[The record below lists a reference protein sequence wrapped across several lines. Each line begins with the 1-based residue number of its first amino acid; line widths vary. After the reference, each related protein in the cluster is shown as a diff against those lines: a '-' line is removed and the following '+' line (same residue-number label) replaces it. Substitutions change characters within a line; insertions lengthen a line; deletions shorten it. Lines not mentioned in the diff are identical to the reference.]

1 MYKDATLN
9 TINGGAAVDLFAEEL
24 RKVLLNIND
33 LSVPAETEREIKL
46 VFKVRPTKDRSTAS
60 ILIQASSKLALIEP
74 HGGHIFI
81 GHEGN
86 KLRALAA
93 SQQGNLFDEKAHA
106 SAVDQ
111 QTNKDEA

>member
-1 MYKDATLN
+1 MYKDANLQ
-9 TINGGAAVDLFAEEL
+9 TINGGAALDLFQEEL

-33 LSVPAETEREIKL
+33 LSVPAESEREIKL
-46 VFKVRPTKDRSTAS
+46 VFKIRPTKDRGTAS

-86 KLRALAA
+86 KLRALASA
-93 SQQGNLFDEKAHA
+93 SQGNLFDEKAQTQT
-106 SAVDQ
+106 VDQ
-111 QTNKDEA
+111 QTNKPE